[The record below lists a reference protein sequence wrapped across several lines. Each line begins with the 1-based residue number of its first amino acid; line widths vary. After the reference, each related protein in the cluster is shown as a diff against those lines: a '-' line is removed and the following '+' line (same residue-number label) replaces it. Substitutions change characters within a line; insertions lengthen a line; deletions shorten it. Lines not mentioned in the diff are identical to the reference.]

1 MIMCK
6 KAKCSPSLK
15 QQQEQLQMEKNC
27 SIIRTSVQSL
37 LKYGWQVAYDLS
49 LTLGFNI
56 PPNSSLTG
64 VIRKAKPHVR
74 AMFMTSMGA
83 HLIKQTKRVK
93 LV

>member
-1 MIMCK
+1 MQSISQTT
-6 KAKCSPSLK
+6 ARATANG
-15 QQQEQLQMEKNC
+15 KNS
-27 SIIRTSVQSL
+27 SIIRTSAQSL
-37 LKYGWQVAYDLS
+37 LKYGCQVAYDLS

-83 HLIKQTKRVK
+83 HLIKQTKRVNLVYSNGEK
-93 LV
+93 L